1 MKKVWKK
8 VLAFGL
14 CGVLIFSVMPPLP
27 VMAKN
32 VQRNIATNSNAE
44 KNENTPVATKSNA
57 DTANKATL
65 SNALRAANSLGDIWD
80 DWSGKTSFEFL
91 NGTQGDGSEKKPF
104 LIKNREQLMG
114 LSELA
119 AMGMMIPDAGGADYP
134 GDYSGCFF
142 ALGGNIDMQGV
153 DWIPIGFYGDSSESA
168 GPIVNAF
175 QGDFDGNG
183 YTIRNF

>member
-65 SNALRAANSLGDIWD
+65 MLYELQILWGIFGTTGAEKRAL
-80 DWSGKTSFEFL
+80 
-91 NGTQGDGSEKKPF
+91 
-104 LIKNREQLMG
+104 
-114 LSELA
+114 
-119 AMGMMIPDAGGADYP
+119 
-134 GDYSGCFF
+134 
-142 ALGGNIDMQGV
+142 
-153 DWIPIGFYGDSSESA
+153 
-168 GPIVNAF
+168 
-175 QGDFDGNG
+175 
-183 YTIRNF
+183 NF